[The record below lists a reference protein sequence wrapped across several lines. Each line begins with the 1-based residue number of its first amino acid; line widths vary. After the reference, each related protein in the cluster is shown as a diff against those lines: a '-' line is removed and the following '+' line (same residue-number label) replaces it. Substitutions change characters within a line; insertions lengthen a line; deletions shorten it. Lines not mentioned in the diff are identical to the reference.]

1 MSAESAQMDMLHG
14 PLFGKICA
22 FAIPLAVTSVFQQ
35 LFNSADSAIAGRFI
49 GNDALA
55 GVGAVSP
62 IVSLLVGLF
71 VGLSIGTNVAIA
83 NSIGSG
89 KTSSIPALV
98 HTSVAL
104 ALASGTALL
113 VAGLFLAG
121 PLVALIRTPA
131 EVSGVAAAYL
141 RAYFIGMPFEML
153 YNFGSAVLRAKGDS
167 VRPLIA
173 LVAGCAVNLALDLFF
188 VAVVPLGVFGI
199 GLATAV
205 AYVAAGGLILRALM
219 REDEPFRLRL
229 RRLSIDRASLS
240 FILKIGMPAGLQTA
254 LFAVSNLIIQAAING
269 FGAEAMAGSAATLN
283 YESYTYLLLNG
294 FGSACVTFTGQNYAA
309 RQYGRCRQV
318 FWICMAGSLLS
329 SAALSAL
336 FVLNGRF
343 FLGIFTSDAE
353 ALRYGMIR
361 MWYVELFVGV
371 EATFEVPGGALRGM
385 GYSLTPA
392 VIVMLGTCV
401 FRVIWILTVFQH
413 FHTFEMLLIVYLV
426 SWVLAGTGV
435 LVAYAVIGH
444 AALSGDKGTH
454 AYQNA

>member
-1 MSAESAQMDMLHG
+1 MSAGSKQIDMLHG
-14 PLFGKICA
+14 PLLGKICA

-35 LFNSADSAIAGRFI
+35 LFNSADAAIAGRFL

-98 HTSVAL
+98 HTSVAV
-104 ALASGTALL
+104 ALASGAALL

-121 PLVALIRTPA
+121 PLVALIRTPE
-131 EVSGVAAAYL
+131 EVSGIAATYL
-141 RAYFIGMPFEML
+141 RFYFIGMPFEML

-173 LVAGCAVNLALDLFF
+173 LVAGCAVNLALDLLF
-188 VAVVPLGVFGI
+188 VTAVPLGVAGI
-199 GLATAV
+199 GLATAI
-205 AYVAAGGLILRALM
+205 AYVVAGGLILRVLM
-219 REDEPFRLRL
+219 CEEEPFRLRL
-229 RRLSIDRASLS
+229 RQLSIDRASLS
-240 FILKIGMPAGLQTA
+240 FILKIGLPAGLQTA

-318 FWICMAGSLLS
+318 FWICMAGAVLS
-329 SAALSAL
+329 SAALSLL

-343 FLGIFTSDAE
+343 FLGIFTDDAE
-353 ALRYGMIR
+353 ALRYGMVR

-371 EATFEVPGGALRGM
+371 EATFEIGGGALRGM

-401 FRVIWILTVFQH
+401 FRVIWILTVFQSH
-413 FHTFEMLLIVYLV
+413 HTFEMLLIVYLV
-426 SWVLAGTGV
+426 SWILAGTGV

-444 AALSGDKGTH
+444 AALSSDKGGH
-454 AYQNA
+454 AYRNA